1 MCRKHT
7 ACENAI
13 PGGTGGRDSIYY
25 CAKRRLP
32 DRGHRSVTSQL
43 IVRCVIASPSLP
55 HAFPKSTPKAVLG
68 TVEAESRFKYKEAS
82 SLRTKSRD
90 TKIGGLAQPSSIRIR
105 KSPWWARPKRS
116 CRRPGT
122 RIARA
127 VFHSAPTGGQ

>member
-68 TVEAESRFKYKEAS
+68 TVEAEPRFKYKEAS

-90 TKIGGLAQPSSIRIR
+90 TKIGGLAQHAPFPIVQRNNA
-105 KSPWWARPKRS
+105 PRPR
-116 CRRPGT
+116 
-122 RIARA
+122 
-127 VFHSAPTGGQ
+127 